1 MVCFPLAALPQ
12 QLLQMGSQRAPCQ
25 GSPSC
30 LSALRPGCLQVTSQW
45 VSPSP
50 EQNSLPSPSTAGSRL
65 KCLRQVPRP
74 WHVGP
79 SASSAACHSPVPQ
92 ARLAPLTALHFSA
105 GAPLPGTRG
114 AKCFHGSGLVY
125 SSQRVWEASV
135 MPSSQ
140 VRQLRLRGIKQFAS
154 GQAVSRWQARRGL
167 GPELMSLQPPHQE
180 LPARA
185 SWLPWLEGTR
195 LPRHSQCSVCVHSFT

>member
-1 MVCFPLAALPQ
+1 MVCFHLAALRQ

-30 LSALRPGCLQVTSQW
+30 LPSLRPGCLQVTSQW
-45 VSPSP
+45 VLPSP

-79 SASSAACHSPVPQ
+79 SASSAVCHSPV
-92 ARLAPLTALHFSA
+92 PLTALHFSA
-105 GAPLPGTRG
+105 GAPLPGTRD
-114 AKCFHGSGLVY
+114 AKCFHVSGLVY
-125 SSQRVWEASV
+125 SSQRVWEASI

-154 GQAVSRWQARRGL
+154 GQAVSKWQALRGR
-167 GPELMSLQPPHQE
+167 GPELRSLQPPHQG